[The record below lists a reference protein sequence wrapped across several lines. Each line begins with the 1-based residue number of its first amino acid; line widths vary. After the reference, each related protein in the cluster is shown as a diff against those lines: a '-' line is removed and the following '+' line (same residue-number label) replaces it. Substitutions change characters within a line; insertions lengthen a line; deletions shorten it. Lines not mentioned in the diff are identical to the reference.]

1 MTGPYSS
8 QKTGTDGRS
17 RQMIVSHSFSKP
29 FSTTT
34 SSIVFALLL
43 AWYVNAVCPSAC
55 RLTYPGPLS
64 TPLAY
69 AAMLFMP
76 RRRVTS
82 WFVYTTPAPSN
93 LVLAPHHPPAHPH
106 PWYFSTTAALL
117 LLEHYPPRC
126 RPSFLSRLL
135 CRALWFSNTIPPPP
149 ACGFLPPA
157 SSWFLRTIPDVLACG
172 FVIPQHG
179 LVLQNHSSR
188 PRTWFFYTNTL
199 VVL

>member
-1 MTGPYSS
+1 MRVPLRQADARKRKRAVEENGNECVTALTTNWDQRYMSRVGCQRRAALTTVYKDVGTYSAHFSAFSMGQDASDRTFQTNTYSS

-76 RRRVTS
+76 RRRVT
-82 WFVYTTPAPSN
+82 
-93 LVLAPHHPPAHPH
+93 
-106 PWYFSTTAALL
+106 
-117 LLEHYPPRC
+117 
-126 RPSFLSRLL
+126 
-135 CRALWFSNTIPPPP
+135 I
-149 ACGFLPPA
+149 
-157 SSWFLRTIPDVLACG
+157 
-172 FVIPQHG
+172 
-179 LVLQNHSSR
+179 
-188 PRTWFFYTNTL
+188 
-199 VVL
+199 